1 MIVAHVGPP
10 PRRIGGPAG
19 YLHQLQSGA
28 STDPQPRHVV
38 RFPPSSTTVAK
49 RSAPPPLSLLTRL
62 RRKVIGPKFY
72 RPSVEELA
80 APSGLVD
87 RMLRDIA
94 TDTCAES
101 QGSLASASGADAIFT
116 HDPFS
121 AEAAV
126 RQRASGQQ
134 VWMMCHGVTPIVLYA
149 VWSWGL
155 PEANWRSFL
164 EYPDVRRWIDWELDV
179 WSRVDRLVF
188 PCPEATDSFRIID
201 SRFDA
206 VADRALF
213 VLSGAAASPPGGA
226 PRASSGADLSGP
238 PSEGRRADLT
248 GPRSQGKRVGLY
260 LGSAEPYRGFDALLA
275 AAEMLP
281 SSVNLAIAVAG
292 PPASKVPERSL
303 MHALGRVEDVAALF
317 ASVDFLINVN
327 RFNLFDLST
336 IEATEAAKPLLLH
349 AVGGN
354 RAFERLGAGCM
365 MIRDL
370 EPPTIAA
377 GLTHMAS
384 LEEGKFIA
392 LGHQSRE
399 CWERQL
405 TPRHMWERHLA
416 LYDAASAGP

>member
-1 MIVAHVGPP
+1 MIVAHVGPT

-19 YLHQLQSGA
+19 YLHQLQSAA
-28 STDPQPRHVV
+28 STDLQPRHVV
-38 RFPPSSTTVAK
+38 RFPPSSTTVSK
-49 RSAPPPLSLLTRL
+49 RSPPPSLSLLTRL

-72 RPSVEELA
+72 RPSIEELA
-80 APSGLVD
+80 APRGLVD

-101 QGSLASASGADAIFT
+101 QASLASASRADAIFT

-121 AEAAV
+121 AEAAL
-126 RQRASGQQ
+126 RQRASGQR

-155 PEANWRSFL
+155 PEADWRSFL
-164 EYPDVRRWIDWELDV
+164 DYPDVRRWIDWELDV

-206 VADRALF
+206 VADRAQF
-213 VLSGAAASPPGGA
+213 VLSGAAASVPRVPGG
-226 PRASSGADLSGP
+226 RDRSRP
-238 PSEGRRADLT
+238 PAE
-248 GPRSQGKRVGLY
+248 GKRVALY
-260 LGSAEPYRGFDALLA
+260 LGSAEPYRGYDALLA
-275 AAEMLP
+275 GAETLP
-281 SSVNLAIAVAG
+281 PDVNLTIAIAG
-292 PPASKVPERSL
+292 PPTSKVPEHPVMR
-303 MHALGRVEDVAALF
+303 AAGRVEDVAQLL

-327 RFNLFDLST
+327 RFSLFDLST
-336 IEATEAAKPLLLH
+336 IEATEAGKPLLLH

-354 RAFERLGAGCM
+354 RAFERLGTGCVM
-365 MIRDL
+365 LRDL

-377 GLTHMAS
+377 GLAHMAS
-384 LEEGKFIA
+384 LDEAKLVA
-392 LGHQSRE
+392 LGQQSRQ

>member
-1 MIVAHVGPP
+1 MIVAHVGPT

-28 STDPQPRHVV
+28 STDLQPRHVV

-49 RSAPPPLSLLTRL
+49 RSPPSLSLLTRL

-72 RPSVEELA
+72 RPSIEELA
-80 APSGLVD
+80 APRGLVD
-87 RMLRDIA
+87 RMLRGIA

-101 QGSLASASGADAIFT
+101 QASLASASGADAIFT

-121 AEAAV
+121 AEAAL
-126 RQRASGQQ
+126 RQRASGQR

-155 PEANWRSFL
+155 PEADWRSFL
-164 EYPDVRRWIDWELDV
+164 DYPDVRRWIDWEFDV

-206 VADRALF
+206 VADRAQFL
-213 VLSGAAASPPGGA
+213 LSGAAASV
-226 PRASSGADLSGP
+226 PRVPSGTDLSRP
-238 PSEGRRADLT
+238 PAE
-248 GPRSQGKRVGLY
+248 GKRVALY
-260 LGSAEPYRGFDALLA
+260 LGSAEPYRGYDALLA
-275 AAEMLP
+275 GAETLP
-281 SSVNLAIAVAG
+281 PDVNLTIAIAG
-292 PPASKVPERSL
+292 PPTSKVPEHPVMR
-303 MHALGRVEDVAALF
+303 ALGRVEDVAQLL

-327 RFNLFDLST
+327 RFSLFDLST
-336 IEATEAAKPLLLH
+336 IEATEAGKPLLLH

-354 RAFERLGAGCM
+354 RAFERLGTGCVM
-365 MIRDL
+365 LRDL

-377 GLTHMAS
+377 GLAHMAS
-384 LEEGKFIA
+384 LDEATLVA
-392 LGHQSRE
+392 LGHQSRQ

-416 LYDAASAGP
+416 LYDAASAVT